1 MTSDAQAGR
10 PNAGAGTGPGA
21 VTSGWR
27 SPPSREV
34 LLAFLGLLAVAAA
47 TLGPWVLD
55 GGFYLD
61 DWGDAAGRFYP
72 PGGPGFDN
80 VMSYFNETFEYRP
93 VLVVFTPIKYYL
105 FGTDIPAHL
114 AWTVLLG
121 VLAATLLYG
130 ILRLL
135 RLPWYHAL
143 LIAALTIVY
152 PWFDSIRLWESA
164 NPPPLSICLALAGL
178 WIALVGVTRR
188 SWWLH
193 ACAAVLYLLSIL
205 AYEITLPLIALAGL
219 LYVLLGGWREA
230 RWRWAVDLVV
240 VAIGGIWVGTHTT
253 RTVSGIS
260 ADLDHLG
267 EIVSGA
273 KTIVARTFDP
283 LGPAPHTTLAL
294 LLAAAILL
302 AGVAVLFW
310 RRERGTGSETAEP
323 GWGLREWLLLAGAG
337 LLVTVL
343 GWLIFIPADP
353 YYTPSVFG
361 ITNRVNALAGY
372 GLVIAA
378 YAVIGTAVWLAFAAW
393 PAARRW
399 APLATVGLALV
410 LGAAYV
416 HVLERHVGLW
426 QTAYDAQK
434 VAIERMKRAYPQLP
448 PETTLFTTGYPAYQ
462 TLGVAIFAATWDVN
476 GMVKLEYDDGTLS
489 GYPVIPGMELVCRPD
504 GVGLGGEGAPP
515 VTAPYGKARLLDLGS
530 GAHLTPRN
538 RRQCEAVAGQYV
550 AGPMYLQGDY

>member
-1 MTSDAQAGR
+1 MADDVQASQ
-10 PNAGAGTGPGA
+10 PSSVAGLTGPKQ
-21 VTSGWR
+21 TPWR
-27 SPPSREV
+27 SPPAREV
-34 LLAFLGLLAVAAA
+34 LLAFLGFLAVAAA

-61 DWGDAAGRFYP
+61 DWADAAGRFYP

-80 VMSYFNETFEYRP
+80 VMSYFYDVFEYRP
-93 VLVVFTPIKYYL
+93 VLVVFTPVKYYL
-105 FGTDIPAHL
+105 FGADVSAHL

-121 VLAATLLYG
+121 VLAATMLYG
-130 ILRLL
+130 ILRML

-143 LIAALTIVY
+143 LVAALTIVY

-164 NPPPLSICLALAGL
+164 NPPPLSICFALGGI
-178 WIALVGVTRR
+178 WIALVGVTHR
-188 SWWLH
+188 SWRLH

-219 LYVLLGGWREA
+219 LYVLLGGWEVA

-240 VAIGGIWVGTHTT
+240 VVIGGVWVGTHTT
-253 RTVSGIS
+253 RSVSGVS
-260 ADLDHLG
+260 DYFSHLG
-267 EIVSGA
+267 EMASGA
-273 KTIVARTFDP
+273 ETILARTLDP
-283 LGPAPHTTLAL
+283 LGPAPHTTLVL
-294 LLAAAILL
+294 LLAGGILV
-302 AGVAVLFW
+302 AGVAVYFW
-310 RRERGTGSETAEP
+310 RRREGVAEGEG
-323 GWGLREWLLLAGAG
+323 GWGLREWLLLAAAG
-337 LLVTVL
+337 LAVTVL
-343 GWLIFIPADP
+343 GWAIFIPADP

-378 YAVIGTAVWLAFAAW
+378 YATIGIAVWLATAAW

-399 APLATVGLALV
+399 APLATVAFALV
-410 LGAAYV
+410 LGAAYI

-434 VAIERMKRAYPQLP
+434 VAIDRIKREYPRLP
-448 PETTLFTTGYPAYQ
+448 PETTLFTSGYPAYQ

-489 GYPVIPGMELVCRPD
+489 GYPVIPGMELVCGPD
-504 GVGLGGEGAPP
+504 GVGLRGEGAPP
-515 VTAPYGKARLLDLGS
+515 VTAPYGRARLLDLAS
-530 GAHLTPRN
+530 GAHSAPRD
-538 RRQCEAVAGQYV
+538 RRQCEAVAGRYV